1 MSQTLRVVVVDD
13 ERPARLFLQ
22 AALRAFDDV
31 EVVAEAE
38 DGATA
43 VQVIRCERPHV
54 AFLDLEMPEMDGLA
68 VARVLDGEHRPYIVF
83 VTAYERHAVRAF
95 EVEAVDYLLKPVE
108 SVRLRATLDRVRTRL
123 EVEEAFAGAG
133 VGADYLERIPVRRRH
148 EIVLVPVAD
157 VATVVANGE
166 LLQLTTHTNERFTLA
181 YRLKDLVAR
190 LDPARFIRLGRSAV
204 VNIAAIRAL
213 DPMPGGTYVVTMQN
227 EQRLSTSRMQ
237 SRVVRERLLRI

>member
-68 VARVLDGEHRPYIVF
+68 VARMLDGEHRPYIVF
-83 VTAYERHAVRAF
+83 VTAHERHAVRAF

-148 EIVLVPVAD
+148 EIVLVPVA
-157 VATVVANGE
+157 VVANGE